1 VTAVYRGAPAAVEGL
16 RPGDVITAVNGDAI
30 IGAEDLLARIAALA
44 PGDAVRLTLRR
55 GPPFQ
60 AQTTEHSLRITVIE
74 RPAEAAA
81 TS

>member
-1 VTAVYRGAPAAVEGL
+1 V
-16 RPGDVITAVNGDAI
+16 
-30 IGAEDLLARIAALA
+30 
-44 PGDAVRLTLRR
+44 RR

-60 AQTTEHSLRITVIE
+60 AQATEHSLRITVIE